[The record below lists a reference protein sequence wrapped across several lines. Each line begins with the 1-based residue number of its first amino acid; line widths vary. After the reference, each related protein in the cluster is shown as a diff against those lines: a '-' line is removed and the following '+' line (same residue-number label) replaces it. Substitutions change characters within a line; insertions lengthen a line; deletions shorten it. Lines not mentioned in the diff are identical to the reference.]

1 MAPIHQYNRTYD
13 WSPRNRKMV
22 ADIDAI
28 LGRFSRRYARQA
40 GWYRGWPQGN
50 DATRVAGYSASPEL
64 IAPLG
69 SDPARRFGS
78 YFPVKLNASG
88 RDYLFTKALNDRV
101 SAMAMNQKGEICL
114 TGFTLDRASR
124 GPGVQPQ
131 NRLRR
136 LFRTKASVLALR
148 SSKAGSEYEHFRN
161 ARKSVSIRSRSGGR
175 GCGEAIRGG
184 LHGWSHR
191 PNGGHS
197 SYEWPS
203 RGGTVVAP

>member
-1 MAPIHQYNRTYD
+1 MRKIAATFLPVKKHLAAVPPVRSVLSGFDTENSSTVAALAGASCVSSVGHRIAPSRA
-13 WSPRNRKMV
+13 RL
-22 ADIDAI
+22 
-28 LGRFSRRYARQA
+28 LGLQTSKET
-40 GWYRGWPQGN
+40 
-50 DATRVAGYSASPEL
+50 DRVAGYSASPEL
-64 IAPLG
+64 IAALG

-78 YFPVKLNASG
+78 DFLVKLNASG

-101 SAMAMNQKGEICL
+101 SAMAMNQKGEIYL

-184 LHGWSHR
+184 LHG
-191 PNGGHS
+191 
-197 SYEWPS
+197 
-203 RGGTVVAP
+203 